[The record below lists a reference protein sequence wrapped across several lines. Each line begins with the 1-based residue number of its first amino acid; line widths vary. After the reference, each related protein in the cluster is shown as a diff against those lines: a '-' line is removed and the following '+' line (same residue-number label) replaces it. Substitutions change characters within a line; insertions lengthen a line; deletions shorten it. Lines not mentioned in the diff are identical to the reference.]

1 MTIRKLL
8 IANRGEIA
16 VRVAR
21 AAFELDIA
29 TVAVFSEDDAASLH
43 RLKADESQPLKGTG
57 AAAYLDIDQLLEIAR
72 RTGCDAVHPG
82 YGFLSENAGFA
93 RRCEQAG
100 IRFVGPDA
108 EVLGLLGDKARACGL
123 ARQVGVPIVMGTDG
137 ATSLDEATHFFRRL
151 GPGGAMMI
159 KAVAGGGGRGMR
171 AVHREVDIA
180 GAFEQCR
187 SEAAAAF
194 GNGDVYVEQLVP
206 HARHI
211 EVQVVGDG
219 LGGVTHLWER
229 ECTLQRRHQKVVEVA
244 PSPGLR
250 PELRHRMTQAAV
262 ALASVVKYRSLGTFE
277 FLVDASQDGDVA
289 PFMFMEASPRL
300 QVEHTITEEVTG
312 VDLVR
317 TQLQIAAGKSLGEL
331 ELTQDRIA
339 APRGFAVQLRINMET
354 MQADGSALPSGG
366 ELSVFEPPT
375 GPGIRVDTFGYTGY
389 RSNPRYDSLLAKLV
403 VRAPS
408 GDYAAL
414 LSRAYRAL
422 SEFRIEGVP
431 TNIGFLQNLLQHPDV
446 IGNRVSTR
454 FVENHI
460 EELVNVEA
468 RSHRKLFFEEAA
480 ARAASP
486 GAQVGPMTSSGTAAA
501 DAAAEGAVPVCTPM
515 QGTVVSIDV
524 GEGDTVRA
532 GQRVAIVE
540 AMKME
545 HVIHAQQGGVV
556 RRILAASGD
565 ALFQGAALLHIEASS
580 AQADQEAMEEVT
592 DPDHI
597 RADLA
602 EVLQRR
608 ELGLDEARPQAVAKR
623 RRTGQR
629 TARENVADLCDKDSF
644 IEYGAL
650 THGAQRDRFSV
661 EELQRISP
669 ADGLIAGIG
678 SVNADLFDSQAARC
692 MVMAYD
698 YTVFAG
704 TQGTMNHKKID
715 RMLQLAEQW
724 RLPIVLFGEGGGGR
738 PGDIENHTVAMLDT
752 TTFLNYARLS
762 ALVPRVGIVSGRSF
776 AGNAALLGCSDVI
789 IATEDAVVGM
799 GGPAMIEGGG
809 LGRYAPEEVGPV
821 SMQTPNGVFDLV
833 VRDEAAAVQAAK
845 QYLSYFQGAVSDWQC
860 ADQRLLR
867 HMVPENRLRA
877 YDIRKL
883 IHGLA
888 DEGSVMELR
897 EAFGKAI
904 ITAFIRIEGRP
915 MGLLANNPAHLG
927 GAIDSDASDKA
938 ARFVQ
943 LCDAFDI
950 TMLSLCD
957 TPGFMVGPETEKT
970 ASVRHVSRMFVATA
984 SITVPLFTIVLRKGY
999 GLGAV
1004 GMAGSSFHASFF
1016 TVSWPSGEFGAMGIE
1031 GAVRLGYRKE
1041 FDALDTEE
1049 ERQALF
1055 RKLVDEAYDRGKA
1068 LSMAAYLEIDDVIDP
1083 AESRRWIARG
1093 LKSVPAPAPRTGKK
1107 RPFVDTW

>member
-16 VRVAR
+16 IRIAR

-29 TVAVFSEDDAASLH
+29 TVALFSEDDATSLH

-57 AAAYLDIDQLLEIAR
+57 PAAYLDIDQLLDIAR

-82 YGFLSENAGFA
+82 YGFLSENAEFA

-100 IRFVGPDA
+100 IRFIGPGA
-108 EVLGLLGDKARACGL
+108 EVLGLLGDKARARSL

-137 ATSLDEATHFFRRL
+137 TTSLDEATHFFRRL

-194 GNGDVYVEQLVP
+194 GNGDLYVEQLVP

-262 ALASVVKYRSLGTFE
+262 ALASAVKYRSLGTFE
-277 FLVDASQDGDVA
+277 FLVDASQDGDDA
-289 PFMFMEASPRL
+289 PFMFMEANPRL

-317 TQLQIAAGKSLGEL
+317 TQLQIAAGRSLGEL

-366 ELSVFEPPT
+366 ELAVFEPPT

-403 VRAPS
+403 VRASS
-408 GDYAAL
+408 GGYAAL

-422 SEFRIEGVP
+422 GEFRIEGVP

-460 EELVNVEA
+460 EELVDIET

-486 GAQVGPMTSSGTAAA
+486 GAQAGTMTSAGIAAVDAAA
-501 DAAAEGAVPVCTPM
+501 DGTVPICTPM

-545 HVIHAQQGGVV
+545 HVVHAQQGGVV
-556 RRILAASGD
+556 RRILVEPGD
-565 ALFQGAALLHIEASS
+565 ALFQGAALLHIEVSS
-580 AQADQEAMEEVT
+580 AQADQEALEEVT

-629 TARENVADLCDKDSF
+629 TARENVADLCDEDSF

-724 RLPIVLFGEGGGGR
+724 RLPVVLFGEGGGGR

-821 SMQTPNGVFDLV
+821 SMQAPNGVFDLV

-845 QYLSYFQGAVSDWQC
+845 QYLSYFQGPVSDWQC

-950 TMLSLCD
+950 PMLSLCD

-970 ASVRHVSRMFVATA
+970 AAVRHVSRMFVATA

-1041 FDALDTEE
+1041 FDALATEE